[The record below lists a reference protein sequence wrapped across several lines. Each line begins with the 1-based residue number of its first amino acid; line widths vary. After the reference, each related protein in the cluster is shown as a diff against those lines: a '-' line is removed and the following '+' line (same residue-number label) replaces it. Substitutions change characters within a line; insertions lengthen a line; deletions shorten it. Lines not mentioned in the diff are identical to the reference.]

1 MQIIHKLNLKT
12 IAILLNA
19 LLILLCVGYFVE
31 NNLPQSLMLW
41 ASAIFWFVAPL
52 VNFFNIFINEK
63 TRQI

>member
-31 NNLPQSLMLW
+31 NNLLQSLMLW

-52 VNFFNIFINEK
+52 VNFFNIFINKK